1 MKFDEAPTNPTDL
14 TSMRARWMSEIA
26 HAMFSDLA
34 DVAAGVECWPEFTP
48 VNSPETGLIM
58 VHGRMGGLGGRFPL
72 GECTVTR
79 CTVQDDQGYM
89 GLAYVLGDSLAH
101 AEIAAKLDAL
111 LQHPERRSSLW
122 DRIIVPLMILR
133 TAREAQTRQENQRS
147 RVQFFTME
155 TMRS

>member
-1 MKFDEAPTNPTDL
+1 MKLNETSANPTNL
-14 TSMRARWMSEIA
+14 ASMRAHWISELA

-34 DVAAGVECWPEFTP
+34 DAAARVERWPEFTP
-48 VNSPETGLIM
+48 INSPETGLIM
-58 VHGRMGGLGGRFPL
+58 VHGRMGGLGDPFPL

-79 CTVQDDQGYM
+79 CVVQDDQGYM
-89 GLAYVLGDSLAH
+89 GLAYVLGDRLAH

-111 LQHPERRSSLW
+111 LQHPEWQSSLW

-133 TAREAQTRQENQRS
+133 TDREAQTKQENQNS

>member
-1 MKFDEAPTNPTDL
+1 MRFDEASANPAAL
-14 TSMRARWMSEIA
+14 ISMRARWISEIA

-34 DVAAGVECWPEFTP
+34 DAAAGVECWPKFSP
-48 VNSPETGLIM
+48 INSPETGLIM

-111 LQHPERRSSLW
+111 LQHPERRSFLW
-122 DRIIVPLMILR
+122 DRIIVPLMTLR
-133 TAREAQTRQENQRS
+133 TTREAQTKQENQSS

>member
-1 MKFDEAPTNPTDL
+1 MKSDEASANPTDL
-14 TSMRARWMSEIA
+14 TSMRARWISEIA

-34 DVAAGVECWPEFTP
+34 DAAAGVERWPEFTP
-48 VNSPETGLIM
+48 INSPEVGLIM

-79 CTVQDDQGYM
+79 CMVQDDQGYT

-111 LQHPERRSSLW
+111 LQHPERQSSLW

-133 TAREAQTRQENQRS
+133 TAREAQTKQENQSS

>member
-1 MKFDEAPTNPTDL
+1 MSFDETSANPTNL
-14 TSMRARWMSEIA
+14 VSMRARWISELA
-26 HAMFSDLA
+26 QAMFSDLA
-34 DVAAGVECWPEFTP
+34 DAAAGVELWPEFTP
-48 VNSPETGLIM
+48 INSPEAGLIM
-58 VHGRMGGLGGRFPL
+58 IHGRMGGLGDPFAL

-79 CTVQDDQGYM
+79 CTLQDDQGYM

-111 LQHPERRSSLW
+111 LQHPERQSSLW
-122 DRIIVPLMILR
+122 DRIIAPLMILR
-133 TAREAQTRQENQRS
+133 TAREAQTKQENQSS

>member
-58 VHGRMGGLGGRFPL
+58 VHGRMGGLGDPFPL

-79 CTVQDDQGYM
+79 CIVQDNQGYM
-89 GLAYVLGDSLAH
+89 GLAYVLGDNLAH

-111 LQHPERRSSLW
+111 LQHPERQSSLW

-133 TAREAQTRQENQRS
+133 TARETQTKQENQHS